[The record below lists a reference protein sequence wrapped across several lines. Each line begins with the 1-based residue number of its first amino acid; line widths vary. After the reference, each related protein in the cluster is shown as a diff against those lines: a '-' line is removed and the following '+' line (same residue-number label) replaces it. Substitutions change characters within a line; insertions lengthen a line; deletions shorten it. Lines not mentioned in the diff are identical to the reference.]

1 VQIHPNHDALV
12 RQREKQKD
20 EAMRALLNKRGTT
33 VEPVF
38 GWVKE
43 GMGFRRWTVRGLE
56 KVKTQWLLLCTAMNL
71 RRLHQVWAEGKL
83 MFA

>member
-1 VQIHPNHDALV
+1 
-12 RQREKQKD
+12 
-20 EAMRALLNKRGTT
+20 MRAILKQRGAT

-43 GMGFRRWTVRGLE
+43 GMGFRRWTVRGLD

-71 RRLHQVWAEGKL
+71 LRLHKQWAARSCWRRIDRREIGQL
-83 MFA
+83 PEYE